1 MLLGQAES
9 LFEAMG
15 TTMTDAWLGTMNDET
30 LAMIRA
36 QLDDAAYTSARERG
50 KALTPDAALS
60 LALEVLG

>member
-1 MLLGQAES
+1 
-9 LFEAMG
+9 
-15 TTMTDAWLGTMNDET
+15 MTDAWLGTMNDET

-36 QLDDAAYTSARERG
+36 QLDDAAYSSARERG